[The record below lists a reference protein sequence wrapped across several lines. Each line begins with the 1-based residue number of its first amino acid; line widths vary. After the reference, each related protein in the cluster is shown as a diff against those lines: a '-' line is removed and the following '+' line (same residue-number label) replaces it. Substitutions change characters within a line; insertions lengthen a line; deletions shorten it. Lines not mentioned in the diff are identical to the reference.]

1 MQNLRASHFGLLT
14 LTICLTTVSASLF
27 SVRLL
32 GFLSTAPSAM
42 AAASNFALIV
52 VVLTPLA
59 IFIAIVQGLVG
70 ARKKLRVMDAAANT
84 VVLSLVILTW
94 YYSFI
99 AFFYNWPSSLLR
111 TIPESFENRGL
122 SLGMSLGFSLFSI
135 VIWVGWITLVRSTS
149 EEQVHKAL

>member
-14 LTICLTTVSASLF
+14 LSICLTTVSASLF

-32 GFLSTAPSAM
+32 GFFSTVPSAM
-42 AAASNFALIV
+42 AAASNFALIL

-70 ARKKLRVMDAAANT
+70 SRKRLRRMDAAANAF
-84 VVLSLVILTW
+84 VLSIVILTW
-94 YYSFI
+94 HYSFI

-122 SLGMSLGFSLFSI
+122 SLGVSLGFSLFSI
-135 VIWVGWITLVRSTS
+135 VIWVGWITLVCGTS
-149 EEQVHKAL
+149 KEHVHKAL